1 MKNRD
6 EIMKND
12 ALLIEGYFI
21 QERFEILKDLCIR
34 FKLNKKIVIL
44 TLADVFMLKIIMLS

>member
-1 MKNRD
+1 
-6 EIMKND
+6 MKND

-44 TLADVFMLKIIMLS
+44 TLADVFMLKIIMLSW